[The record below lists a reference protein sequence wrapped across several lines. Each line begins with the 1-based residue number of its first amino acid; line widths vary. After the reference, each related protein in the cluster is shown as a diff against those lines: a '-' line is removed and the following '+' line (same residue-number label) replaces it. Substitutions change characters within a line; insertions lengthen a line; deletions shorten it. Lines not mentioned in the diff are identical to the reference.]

1 MYFVSMYIYF
11 IFAFKRVETISN
23 SNIDKLKLVGH
34 PALVIKL
41 LSMSLYS
48 YLKNQSSITLF
59 WLDNF
64 AVQVQK
70 FVHQSKDWYCII
82 LFVWFIM

>member
-1 MYFVSMYIYF
+1 MNIHISIMYFVSMYIYF

-34 PALVIKL
+34 PALVVIKL

-59 WLDNF
+59 LIEQF
-64 AVQVQK
+64 CCAGAK
-70 FVHQSKDWYCII
+70 IRTPK
-82 LFVWFIM
+82 

>member
-34 PALVIKL
+34 PALVVIKL

-59 WLDNF
+59 LIGQF
-64 AVQVQK
+64 CCAGAK
-70 FVHQSKDWYCII
+70 IRTPK
-82 LFVWFIM
+82 